1 MEIKEIAL
9 SRMNNG
15 AHFQFVTNALAKA
28 KANTLIAGK
37 ASAQVK
43 ALEAKLSAEDEALK
57 ISQKSLLTDDIGV
70 ADRKRDEIFMA
81 YRKVVKGSLGA
92 PLDTLAEAAKTLN
105 QSIKDY
111 GIDPQMQLDKET
123 GLLANLIADHQG
135 KLAEQVSMLGL
146 TAYTTA
152 LKEANDKVNS
162 LIIQRADERSLVV
175 AGALKAAR
183 AETDTAYKSLVKMVN
198 ALCIVSPDDGYADFV
213 SYMNEEIDRY
223 HKEVLASKKSSAAS
237 KAKISPSASQPSE

>member
-1 MEIKEIAL
+1 ME
-9 SRMNNG
+9 RMNNG

-28 KANTLIAGK
+28 KANTLIAEK

-57 ISQKSLLTDDIGV
+57 ISQKSLLTDEIES

-92 PLDTLAEAAKTLN
+92 PLDTLAEAAKVLN

-135 KLAEQVSMLGL
+135 KLAEQVATLGL

-152 LKEANDKVNS
+152 MKEANDKVND
-162 LIIQRADERSLVV
+162 LIMQRADERSLVV

-183 AETDTAYKSLVKMVN
+183 AETDTAYKDLVKRVN
-198 ALCIVSPDDGYADFV
+198 ALWIVDYDAAYDEFIN
-213 SYMNEEIDRY
+213 YMNEEIDRY
-223 HKEVLASKKSSAAS
+223 REQVLTRKKSTAVS
-237 KAKISPSASQPSE
+237 KAKVNPAASQPLS

>member
-1 MEIKEIAL
+1 ME
-9 SRMNNG
+9 RMNNG

-28 KANTLIAGK
+28 KANTLIAEK

-57 ISQKSLLTDDIGV
+57 ILQKSLLTDDIEA

-81 YRKVVKGSLGA
+81 YRKVVKGSLNA

-135 KLAEQVSMLGL
+135 KLAEQVATLGL

-152 LKEANDKVNS
+152 LKEANDKVND
-162 LIIQRADERSLVV
+162 LIMQRADERSLVV

-183 AETDTAYKSLVKMVN
+183 AETDTAYKDLVKRVN
-198 ALCIVSPDDGYADFV
+198 ALWIVDYDAAYDEFIN
-213 SYMNEEIDRY
+213 YMNEEIDRY
-223 HKEVLASKKSSAAS
+223 REQVLTRKKSTAVS
-237 KAKISPSASQPSE
+237 KAKVNPAASQPLS

>member
-1 MEIKEIAL
+1 ME
-9 SRMNNG
+9 RMNNG

-28 KANTLIAGK
+28 KANTLIAEK

-57 ISQKSLLTDDIGV
+57 ISQKSLLTDEIES

-92 PLDTLAEAAKTLN
+92 PLDTLAEAAKVLN

-135 KLAEQVSMLGL
+135 KLAEQVATLGL

-152 LKEANDKVNS
+152 LKEANDKVND
-162 LIIQRADERSLVV
+162 LIMQRADERSLVV

-183 AETDTAYKSLVKMVN
+183 AETDTAYKDLVKRVN
-198 ALCIVSPDDGYADFV
+198 ALWIVDYDAAYDEFIN
-213 SYMNEEIDRY
+213 YMNEEIDRY
-223 HKEVLASKKSSAAS
+223 REQVLTRKKSTAVS
-237 KAKISPSASQPSE
+237 KAKVNPAASQPLS

>member
-1 MEIKEIAL
+1 
-9 SRMNNG
+9 MNNG

-28 KANTLIAGK
+28 KANTLIAEK

-57 ISQKSLLTDDIGV
+57 ISQKSLLTDEIES

-92 PLDTLAEAAKTLN
+92 PLDTLAEAAKVLN

-135 KLAEQVSMLGL
+135 KLAEQVATLGL

-152 LKEANDKVNS
+152 MKEANDKVND
-162 LIIQRADERSLVV
+162 LIMQRADERSLVV

-183 AETDTAYKSLVKMVN
+183 AETDTAYKDLVKRVN
-198 ALCIVSPDDGYADFV
+198 ALWIVDYDAAYDEFIN
-213 SYMNEEIDRY
+213 YMNEEIDRY
-223 HKEVLASKKSSAAS
+223 REQVLTRKKSTAVS
-237 KAKISPSASQPSE
+237 KAKVNPAASQPLS